1 MATGKVGKW
10 ASGAVRTRA
19 TEDAF
24 GCREAPDRGALAA
37 MAGTAPSLSKS
48 EGSGRGPG
56 GHGARA
62 LLAAEAPEG
71 RGQAAGRGGGAGG
84 RGGQRPRRERG
95 EERRGL
101 EGSAKLWGW
110 RPAAETI
117 VARWPETERCSQ
129 NCRRRR
135 LKGRTDRRQGGP
147 ACPYCCTPPGR
158 CSWAPR

>member
-1 MATGKVGKW
+1 MAAGKVGKW

-19 TEDAF
+19 AEDAF
-24 GCREAPDRGALAA
+24 GCREAPDRGASAA
-37 MAGTAPSLSKS
+37 MAGTVHSRPKS
-48 EGSGRGPG
+48 AGSGRGPG
-56 GHGARA
+56 GLRARA

-84 RGGQRPRRERG
+84 RGGQRPCRERG

-110 RPAAETI
+110 RPVAETI
-117 VARWPETERCSQ
+117 VARWPETERCPQ

-135 LKGRTDRRQGGP
+135 LKRRTDRRQGGP

-158 CSWAPR
+158 CFWAPR